1 MIPLSTG
8 PRAISALFAVF
19 AIVASYSLASA
30 QDSSALTNE
39 DVIKLVKA
47 GLPSAVVLAKIS
59 SSRTDFDTSVDA
71 LVALSAEGIPADV
84 LTAMAEADKQA
95 PAPSAPPVGPAPS
108 AAGAQ
113 TGTAVVRQ
121 SASAAA
127 NVRTNFA
134 GTATAPTDSYTPDQ
148 IRAAMAIGADDGA
161 DRLAD
166 ACEAPTRRGGL
177 LGRVAGN
184 RAVRSVLSERADR
197 YVSRGVVELALRTGV
212 DLSPEVM
219 AAFNE
224 ISRAV
229 AKRKADGTL
238 PPLPNRIR
246 VTGQPPL
253 ARVAGHARQLRRLHK
268 PLPEPDSADV
278 AAMIGRDLFE
288 IRVLDYM
295 KGIEFIV
302 IGPRGGDDEQA
313 VALPVALEVGDS
325 AMVAQ
330 FAKDDVKRIAEDAEV
345 EVVVV
350 TASGEFRC
358 NLDDRKIRCGF
369 DPL

>member
-8 PRAISALFAVF
+8 PRAISTLFTVF
-19 AIVASYSLASA
+19 AIVATCSLASA

-39 DVIKLVKA
+39 DVIKPVNA
-47 GLPSAVVLAKIS
+47 GLPSAAGLAKIP
-59 SSRTDFDTSVDA
+59 SSRTDLDTSVDA
-71 LVALSAEGIPADV
+71 LAALSAEGIPADV
-84 LTAMAEADKQA
+84 PTAMAEADKQA
-95 PAPSAPPVGPAPS
+95 PAPSAAS
-108 AAGAQ
+108 AQ
-113 TGTAVVRQ
+113 TGTAAIRQ

-127 NVRTNFA
+127 NVRPNFA
-134 GTATAPTDSYTPDQ
+134 GTATAPSDSHTPDQ

-161 DRLAD
+161 DRPAD

-177 LGRVAGN
+177 SGRVSGN
-184 RAVRSVLSERADR
+184 RAVRSVLSERADGH
-197 YVSRGVVELALRTGV
+197 VSRGAVEPALRTGA

-224 ISRAV
+224 ISRAA

-238 PPLPNRIR
+238 PPLPDRIR
-246 VTGQPPL
+246 VRGQPPL
-253 ARVAGHARQLRRLHK
+253 ACVAGHALQLRRLRK
-268 PLPEPDSADV
+268 PLPEPDSADA

-288 IRVLDYM
+288 IRAPDCM

-302 IGPRGGDDEQA
+302 TGPRGGDDEQA
-313 VALPVALEVGDS
+313 VALPVSLEVGDS

-330 FAKDDVKRIAEDAEV
+330 FAKDDVKRIAEDTEV

-358 NLDDRKIRCGF
+358 NLDDRKIRRGF

>member
-8 PRAISALFAVF
+8 PRAISALFTVF
-19 AIVASYSLASA
+19 AIVATCSLASA

-39 DVIKLVKA
+39 DVIKPVNA
-47 GLPSAVVLAKIS
+47 GLPSAAGLAKIS
-59 SSRTDFDTSVDA
+59 SSRTDLDTSVDA
-71 LVALSAEGIPADV
+71 LAALSAEGIPADV
-84 LTAMAEADKQA
+84 PTAMAEADKQA
-95 PAPSAPPVGPAPS
+95 PAPSAAS
-108 AAGAQ
+108 AQ
-113 TGTAVVRQ
+113 TGTAAIRQ

-134 GTATAPTDSYTPDQ
+134 GTATTPSDSYTPDQ

-161 DRLAD
+161 DRPAD

-197 YVSRGVVELALRTGV
+197 HASRGAVEPALRTGV

-246 VTGQPPL
+246 EGPAAAGARRRTCPSAAPPPQAP
-253 ARVAGHARQLRRLHK
+253 ARAGLC
-268 PLPEPDSADV
+268 
-278 AAMIGRDLFE
+278 GRS
-288 IRVLDYM
+288 R
-295 KGIEFIV
+295 
-302 IGPRGGDDEQA
+302 
-313 VALPVALEVGDS
+313 
-325 AMVAQ
+325 
-330 FAKDDVKRIAEDAEV
+330 
-345 EVVVV
+345 
-350 TASGEFRC
+350 
-358 NLDDRKIRCGF
+358 DDRQGPVR
-369 DPL
+369 DPRAGLHEGNRIHRDRTSGR